1 MKHLFS
7 LQLPPIYSGF
17 LYSVLAVD
25 PMKLHARPKETNKR
39 KIIITNQYDQSKVE
53 KKKKS
58 FFSFELG
65 KNSYI

>member
-1 MKHLFS
+1 
-7 LQLPPIYSGF
+7 
-17 LYSVLAVD
+17 
-25 PMKLHARPKETNKR
+25 LHARPKETNKR

-53 KKKKS
+53 KEKKKS

>member
-17 LYSVLAVD
+17 LYSVLTVG

-39 KIIITNQYDQSKVE
+39 RKKIITNQYNQSKAE
-53 KKKKS
+53 KKRE
-58 FFSFELG
+58 FF
-65 KNSYI
+65 